1 MNPKNFHLNVARL
14 IDVYRLDRKAL
25 ADVLYDGLNGRM
37 AALNR
42 LVRGN
47 GLLDSFQVATL
58 ADMLGISID
67 KMYEVSN
74 PNCDRIPDGIKVT
87 VGDFYYTIRMDSCIV
102 ELFKRHERVGVT
114 TLVSKAIEFKDLHA
128 FMEEQIKLFEE
139 NKELYLA
146 ENRYKAKAIKT

>member
-1 MNPKNFHLNVARL
+1 MNPKNFNLNVARL
-14 IDVYRLDRKAL
+14 IDIYRLDRKAL

-74 PNCDRIPDGIKVT
+74 PNCDRTPDGIKVT
-87 VGDFYYTIRMDSCIV
+87 MGDFYYTIRMDTCIV
-102 ELFKRHERVGVT
+102 ELFKRHERIGVT